1 MAHFFHY
8 PDQNLIWLPIEKGNT
23 IYPAYSLNSSQNLV
37 KENLNILQEI
47 MFGDKLD
54 FIFKITVSNN
64 QNFLCVNFMSKFLNM
79 LDYIHT

>member
-54 FIFKITVSNN
+54 FF
-64 QNFLCVNFMSKFLNM
+64 F
-79 LDYIHT
+79 